1 MSYLIK
7 ELPVEER
14 PRERLKKYGVRSL
27 STGELLSILL
37 RTGTKD
43 KSVMDVSTNLLKEIP
58 IHEFMHAD
66 YKQIVKVKGIGE
78 VKALTILAAI
88 EFTRRIMDVADY
100 IYQIRDSNDAYYL
113 VKDDLE
119 REIQELFLAIYLDNK
134 SYVIAKKI
142 LFKGTVN
149 RSEVTARDVFRE
161 GVKYN
166 ATAIILVHNHPGG
179 SVEASRADLELTKT
193 FVFLGNMMGIKVID
207 HLIIGKN
214 NYSSIRE
221 RYGEY
226 FA

>member
-7 ELPVEER
+7 ELPVLER

-27 STGELLSILL
+27 STVELLSILL

-58 IHEFMHAD
+58 IHEFIQTD
-66 YKQIVKVKGIGE
+66 YKQMAKVKGIGE

-88 EFTRRIMDVADY
+88 EFTRRVMDISDC
-100 IYQIRDSNDAYYL
+100 IYQIKDSNDAYYL
-113 VKDDLE
+113 VKDELE
-119 REIQELFLAIYLDNK
+119 REIQELFLVIYLDNK
-134 SYVIAKKI
+134 SYVITKKV

-149 RSEVTARDVFRE
+149 KSEVTARDVFRE
-161 GVKYN
+161 GVKCN
-166 ATAIILVHNHPGG
+166 AAMIMLVHNHPAG
-179 SVEASRADLELTKT
+179 SIDPSRSDLELTKS
-193 FVFLGNMMGIKVID
+193 FVFLGKMMGIIVID

-214 NYSSIRE
+214 NYCSIRE